1 MIKNYFRIAIRSFV
15 KNKVFS
21 FINIFGLAM
30 GLACCMLIAV
40 YVYDELNYDKYPEN
54 AGQIYR
60 VEVNVTGNGG
70 VETYQMLISQWA
82 KE

>member
-1 MIKNYFRIAIRSFV
+1 
-15 KNKVFS
+15 
-21 FINIFGLAM
+21 
-30 GLACCMLIAV
+30 MLIAV